1 MPMRLDVPPD
11 LRKRRDDDLPEV
23 PEAVVLA
30 GAGGEGGVTGDG
42 PMPEIDETE
51 TGYLVSIPSSEGWV
65 RFNFESVEQHRS
77 HSIDADLTVWQDI
90 PGVNTSPF
98 TGRLNILSLSQRANY
113 RRQLDDAFGAG
124 GWTPMLNRACQL
136 VKHAWTE
143 KDWSVDL
150 SKVRADTET
159 RYAIRPL
166 IPEGLPSMLIGA
178 GDIGKTYVAQRLAKG
193 AIDDQPLLDDAGPGG
208 SVLMVDYESTGRDTK
223 KRLLKLGLDSFER
236 FIYWPGRGRPLP
248 EMVPAL
254 ARVCAERDVRLL
266 VVDSAALACG
276 GDPKDEQVATR
287 YFNALATL
295 GVSSLT
301 ISHLTKDEKDD
312 RHPFGSIYWF
322 NSARMVWNLKGGD
335 PESNP
340 RHLGLFCRKSNE
352 DARPRPIGIRMT
364 FGDGT
369 VEIEQEPLVSE
380 FTEYL
385 SLPKRLRAR
394 LITGAKSVKELAE
407 LEGAKPGSLK
417 KALSRMAEVTSLGLS
432 DDGSGLWG
440 LRADE

>member
-1 MPMRLDVPPD
+1 M
-11 LRKRRDDDLPEV
+11 
-23 PEAVVLA
+23 
-30 GAGGEGGVTGDG
+30 TGDG
-42 PMPEIDETE
+42 PLPEIQETE
-51 TGYLVSIPSSEGWV
+51 TGYLVSVPNAEGWV

-90 PGVNTSPF
+90 PGVNTGPF

-136 VKHAWTE
+136 VKQAWTE
-143 KDWSVDL
+143 KDWSIDL
-150 SKVRADTET
+150 ASVATQTET

-166 IPEGLPSMLIGA
+166 ILEGLPTMVFGA
-178 GDIGKTYVAQRLAKG
+178 GDIGKTYLALRLAAG
-193 AIDDQPLLDDAGPGG
+193 MILDQPLLDGAGPGG
-208 SVLMVDYESTGRDTK
+208 SVLMVDYESIDRDTK
-223 KRLLKLGLDSFER
+223 KRLVKLELDSFER
-236 FIYWPGRGRPLP
+236 FVYWPGRGRPLP

-266 VVDSAALACG
+266 IVDSAALACG

-287 YFNALATL
+287 YFNALAAL

-301 ISHLTKDEKDD
+301 ISHLTKDERDD

-322 NSARMVWNLKGGD
+322 NSARMVWCLKGGD
-335 PESNP
+335 PDSNP
-340 RHLGLFCRKSNE
+340 RELGLFCTKSNE
-352 DARPRPIGIRMT
+352 DRRHRPIGIRMT

-369 VEIEQEPLVSE
+369 VDIERGPLSSE
-380 FTEYL
+380 FTAYL
-385 SLPKRLRAR
+385 SLRQRIRAA
-394 LITGAKSVKELAE
+394 LMAGAKSIKELAE
-407 LEGAKPGSLK
+407 LEGAKPDSVK
-417 KALSRMAEVTSLGLS
+417 KAVSRMADVTSLGVS

-440 LRADE
+440 LKAHE